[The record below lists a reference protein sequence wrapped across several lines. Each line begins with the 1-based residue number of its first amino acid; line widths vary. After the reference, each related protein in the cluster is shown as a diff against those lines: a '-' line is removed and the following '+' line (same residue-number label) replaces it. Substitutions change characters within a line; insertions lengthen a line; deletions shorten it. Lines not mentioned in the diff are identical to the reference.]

1 MVQVTLLEQL
11 RQILIQKGVRTQ
23 AELKAELERCGY
35 EVNQSTISRS
45 LRKLG
50 VIKAFSPDGEAFY
63 QLLDSEEGVPAVQS
77 SVSDLVTQ
85 IQHNESLIVIH
96 TSPGS
101 ASLIARSLD
110 HFNEGQILG
119 TIAGDDTIF
128 VAAMSGRSLPK
139 LVIELKEFFAKAE

>member
-1 MVQVTLLEQL
+1 MIQITLLEQL
-11 RQILIQKGVRTQ
+11 KQILTQKGMRTQ
-23 AELKAELERCGY
+23 AELKAELERRGY
-35 EVNQSTISRS
+35 EVNQSTISRN

-50 VIKAFSPDGEAFY
+50 VIKTFSADGVAFY
-63 QLLDSEEGVPAVQS
+63 QLLEADEGIPAVQS
-77 SVSDLVTQ
+77 SVSDLVMQ

-110 HFNEGQILG
+110 YFNEGEILG

-128 VAAMSGRSLPK
+128 VAAMSGRSLSK
-139 LVIELKEFFAKAE
+139 LVVELKEFFTKT